1 MRRRHVGCVGYAGA
15 ATLPPHDR
23 APEGTMSDSSRDRIE
38 GTIDEASGRGKA
50 ALGGLTGDER
60 TQAEG
65 ETDQAKGGL
74 KQGQA
79 DVKDKVDEVVK
90 KATDR

>member
-1 MRRRHVGCVGYAGA
+1 
-15 ATLPPHDR
+15 
-23 APEGTMSDSSRDRIE
+23 MSDSSRDRIE

-65 ETDQAKGGL
+65 EADQAEGGL
-74 KQGQA
+74 KQGLA
-79 DVKDKVDEVVK
+79 DAKDKVDEAVK
-90 KATDR
+90 QATDR